1 MYVVELDDQWQVWVS
16 VLVWEFGWG
25 WNGVLVCLDSL
36 CWVQNSQGG
45 RGEGRGEKLEVV
57 DLWSCDATRDV
68 DVQQMCLVTWYL
80 LQIWCEDGKGL
91 DVDGAFFRVGME
103 EA

>member
-1 MYVVELDDQWQVWVS
+1 M
-16 VLVWEFGWG
+16 
-25 WNGVLVCLDSL
+25 
-36 CWVQNSQGG
+36 
-45 RGEGRGEKLEVV
+45 
-57 DLWSCDATRDV
+57 WSCDATRDV